1 MRTTITLVVGLII
14 LGAIA
19 TFSNAARQADTDAA
33 QAAASVN
40 PMELMK
46 ASKRLPP
53 LEIENLF

>member
-1 MRTTITLVVGLII
+1 MRTAITLVTGLVI

-19 TFSNAARQADTDAA
+19 TFSDAARQADADAA

-40 PMELMK
+40 PTELMK
-46 ASKRLPP
+46 AAKQLPP